1 MTENKSLPKN
11 FNSEIYLEINP
22 DLAAAK
28 LDPVQHYL
36 THGIKEGRR
45 YTYFSQKDHIEN
57 EYSNK
62 FSFLDPRQ
70 IPNSAWVGHI
80 YFVNFLISIIKP
92 KIFVE
97 LGIHYGFSYYNIC
110 RTLHILKQEDE
121 DFITPRAFGI
131 DWFKGDQHA
140 KIEETEETNIETY
153 VRDNNHK
160 FSHFSEILK
169 KKFDDAVSDFEDNSI
184 DLLHIDGQHLYE
196 DVSNDFNKWKK
207 KLSDKSVVI
216 FHDTVIK
223 TRNFGVYK
231 FWNEIKNHYPSINFE
246 HSCGLGVIFCGKKY
260 NNKTQD
266 FINFI
271 LNKRNYNFVKIF
283 YKKIYESKNYNLQD
297 ILIQDAKR
305 LNLLANS
312 YDLPQGVEQSEK
324 SKLKIAVISSAVD
337 FSHFDV
343 RIKKFYNFIQTK
355 TNIQFDY
362 YNDLFIID
370 EIVNFYDA
378 FVFCRLINRE
388 ETLNFIDLLIS
399 NKKYLIFDIDDYLIG
414 EIPSFLGDGNLL
426 KDIKPAQDLTKE
438 VIPKFNMVIAAT
450 TELEKKLL
458 TYNKNIV
465 FLPNG
470 IDQKYILDFNTKEN
484 LTSNKITL
492 LLGSTDTVDVSELIN
507 PLKII
512 LENNDYILKIIGPI
526 SKQILAS
533 IPNKNIIFY
542 DNMSYPNFL
551 NFLSKQ
557 ENAIGLIPLDKSE
570 FSSCKTPI
578 KYINYAASNIPSIC
592 SNVKPYNEIIENKL
606 NGFLA
611 NNSDEWIKYFHLL
624 KDTNIRKT
632 ILMNAKKKI
641 TEQFTY
647 DVLLERFTNISKF
660 ILNEK

>member
-1 MTENKSLPKN
+1 MTGNKNLPKN

-45 YTYFSQKDHIEN
+45 YTYFSQEDHIEN

-110 RTLHILKQEDE
+110 RTLHALKQEDE
-121 DFITPRAFGI
+121 DFITSRAFGI

-140 KIEETEETNIETY
+140 KIEETEEANIETY

-160 FSHFSEILK
+160 FSHFSKILK
-169 KKFDDAVSDFEDNSI
+169 KNFNDAVSDFEDNSI

-231 FWNEIKNHYPSINFE
+231 FWNEIKNNYPSINFE
-246 HSCGLGVIFCGKKY
+246 HSCGLGVIFYGKKY

-283 YKKIYESKNYNLQD
+283 YKKIYEIKNYNLQD
-297 ILIQDAKR
+297 IVIQDAKR

-324 SKLKIAVISSAVD
+324 SKLKIAVISSDVNN
-337 FSHFDV
+337 SNFDV

-362 YNDLFIID
+362 YNDL
-370 EIVNFYDA
+370 
-378 FVFCRLINRE
+378 L
-388 ETLNFIDLLIS
+388 
-399 NKKYLIFDIDDYLIG
+399 
-414 EIPSFLGDGNLL
+414 
-426 KDIKPAQDLTKE
+426 
-438 VIPKFNMVIAAT
+438 M
-450 TELEKKLL
+450 KL
-458 TYNKNIV
+458 
-465 FLPNG
+465 
-470 IDQKYILDFNTKEN
+470 
-484 LTSNKITL
+484 
-492 LLGSTDTVDVSELIN
+492 
-507 PLKII
+507 
-512 LENNDYILKIIGPI
+512 
-526 SKQILAS
+526 
-533 IPNKNIIFY
+533 
-542 DNMSYPNFL
+542 
-551 NFLSKQ
+551 
-557 ENAIGLIPLDKSE
+557 
-570 FSSCKTPI
+570 
-578 KYINYAASNIPSIC
+578 
-592 SNVKPYNEIIENKL
+592 
-606 NGFLA
+606 
-611 NNSDEWIKYFHLL
+611 
-624 KDTNIRKT
+624 
-632 ILMNAKKKI
+632 
-641 TEQFTY
+641 
-647 DVLLERFTNISKF
+647 
-660 ILNEK
+660 

>member
-1 MTENKSLPKN
+1 MNENKNLPKN
-11 FNSEIYLEINP
+11 FNSEVYLEINP
-22 DLAAAK
+22 DVAAAK
-28 LDPVQHYL
+28 VDPVQHYL
-36 THGIKEGRR
+36 TYGIKEGRQ
-45 YTYFSQKDHIEN
+45 YTYFSQADCIEN

-62 FSFLDPRQ
+62 FSFLKPRQ
-70 IPNSAWVGHI
+70 IPNSAWIGHI
-80 YFVNFLISIIKP
+80 YFVNYLISIIKP

-110 RTLHILKQEDE
+110 RTLQILKQEDE
-121 DFITPRAFGI
+121 DFITSKAFGF
-131 DWFKGDQHA
+131 DWFKGDQHV
-140 KIEETEETNIETY
+140 KIDETDEINIEKY
-153 VRDNNHK
+153 VRDNNFK
-160 FSHFSEILK
+160 FSHFSEIIK

-184 DLLHIDGQHLYE
+184 DLLHIDGQHFYE

-216 FHDTVIK
+216 FHDTIIK
-223 TRNFGVYK
+223 TKNFGVYK
-231 FWNEIKNHYPSINFE
+231 FWNEIKNDYPSINFE
-246 HSCGLGVIFCGKKY
+246 HSCGLGVIFYGKKY
-260 NNKTQD
+260 NDKTQD
-266 FINFI
+266 FINCI
-271 LNKRNYNFVKIF
+271 LNKHNNSFVKIF
-283 YKKIYESKNYNLQD
+283 YKKIYESKNYSLPENLID
-297 ILIQDAKR
+297 DAKK
-305 LNLLANS
+305 LNLFTNS
-312 YDLPQGVEQSEK
+312 YDLQK
-324 SKLKIAVISSAVD
+324 NKLKIAVISGDVNNSN
-337 FSHFDV
+337 FDV
-343 RIKKFYNFIQTK
+343 RIKKFYNFIQSK
-355 TNIQFDY
+355 TNIHFDY
-362 YNDLFIID
+362 YSDLFIID

-378 FVFCRLINRE
+378 FVFCRLIHRE

-399 NKKYLIFDIDDYLIG
+399 KKKYLIFDIDDYLIG
-414 EIPSFLGDGNLL
+414 DIPSFLGHGNLL
-426 KDIKPAQDLTKE
+426 KDIKPAQDSTKE
-438 VIPKFNMVIAAT
+438 IIPKFNMVIAAT
-450 TELEKKLL
+450 TELKKKLL
-458 TYNKNIV
+458 SYNKNTIL
-465 FLPNG
+465 LPNG
-470 IDQKYILDFNTKEN
+470 IDQKYILDFKAEEN

-542 DNMSYPNFL
+542 DIMSYPNFL

-578 KYINYAASNIPSIC
+578 KYINYSASNIPSIC

-624 KDTNIRKT
+624 KDTNIRKS
-632 ILMNAKKKI
+632 ILMSAKKKI